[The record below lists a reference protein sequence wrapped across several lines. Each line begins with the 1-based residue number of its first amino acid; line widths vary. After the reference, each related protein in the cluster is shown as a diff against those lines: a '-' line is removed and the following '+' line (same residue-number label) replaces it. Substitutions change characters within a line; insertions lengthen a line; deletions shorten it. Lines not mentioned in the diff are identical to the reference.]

1 MSSRILRTF
10 SLRKSTV
17 ELSNEERAQLN
28 TIIDLLIPSDKD
40 FPPPSS
46 LHLIDEFLHYLLPDK
61 EHTTTLMLSEK
72 RLRTVLR
79 DLNASAGGNFCSAS
93 REKQHAILH
102 HLERRDPAFFQSLWT
117 LANHGYYTHLARH
130 PSGVS

>member
-1 MSSRILRTF
+1 MSEMLQLRPAV
-10 SLRKSTV
+10 RKKPI
-17 ELSNEERAQLN
+17 ELSHEERAQLN
-28 TIIDLLIPSDKD
+28 IIIDLLIPSDND

-79 DLNASAGGNFCSAS
+79 DLNTSAGGNFCSAS
-93 REKQHAILH
+93 REKQYAILH
-102 HLERRDPAFFQSLWT
+102 HLER
-117 LANHGYYTHLARH
+117 
-130 PSGVS
+130 

>member
-46 LHLIDEFLHYLLPDK
+46 LHLIDEFLRYLLPDK

-93 REKQHAILH
+93 REKQRAILH

-117 LANHGYYTHLARH
+117 LANHGYYAHLARH